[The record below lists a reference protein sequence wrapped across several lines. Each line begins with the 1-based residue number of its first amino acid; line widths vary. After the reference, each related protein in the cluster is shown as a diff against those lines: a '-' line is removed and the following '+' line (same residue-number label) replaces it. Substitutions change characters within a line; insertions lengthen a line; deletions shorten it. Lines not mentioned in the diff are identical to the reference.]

1 MSFIELKR
9 CKSKKSLEEN
19 QNRFEENTSC
29 LSSGLL
35 NIFFSNIIF
44 TFSRVNGTQS
54 ILDYVPR
61 TEMDYGSVL
70 CWASNSVGRQNQPC
84 VFHIVPAGEC
94 LK

>member
-1 MSFIELKR
+1 MKKKILKVW
-9 CKSKKSLEEN
+9 L
-19 QNRFEENTSC
+19 FEFRIA
-29 LSSGLL
+29 LY
-35 NIFFSNIIF
+35 IFFSKIIF

-70 CWASNSVGRQNQPC
+70 CWASNSVGRQSQPC
-84 VFHIVPAGEC
+84 VFHIVPAGEY